1 MHIVTI
7 ATAASAALAIA
18 LLFWGG
24 ALALGNRRVVVT
36 SRLQRWGVGGAV
48 APEKPKAPKFSLKK
62 GDMTGVG
69 NFIVAQVNRAVARQS
84 FAEKLGRRLA
94 RADLKIT
101 VGEFLIINV
110 AAVVCGLAL
119 GLALLGDP
127 LRTVVC
133 TLVGLILPHWYVRMK
148 QNTRLKKFNNQLG
161 DTIAMLANSLR
172 SGYSMLQSM
181 DLVSREMPP
190 PISDEFQRV
199 TREVGLG
206 LTAEEALG
214 NLVRRI
220 NSMDLELMVTAINVQ
235 REVGG
240 NLSEILDIIA
250 TTIRE
255 RVKLQGEIKTLTAQQ
270 TMAGYIITGLPIVLF
285 LFLLSIDNEYMSR
298 FWTWVPCGWIMSGVS
313 IVMMGVGYFIM
324 RKITDAATRSTD
336 RGSPRVRRHPRVRGR
351 PHAARVRQTGWH
363 QRPAGRTQRGPQAPG
378 PCPGGA
384 RAGPAV
390 RGPRHQARS
399 GPHVA
404 HPDAPGAGS
413 ERGHAAEQAQHGG
426 QPAQYDRRGLPW
438 PQNGAGRALRGRGV
452 PDAGSTPGADLSAG
466 ASHDP
471 GLDGRGRCGRLL
483 PAGTLDQG

>member
-36 SRLQRWGVGGAV
+36 SRLQRWGVGGTV
-48 APEKPKAPKFSLKK
+48 EPEKPKAPKFSLKK

-69 NFIVAQVNRAVARQS
+69 NFIVGQVNRAVARQS
-84 FAEKLGRRLA
+84 FAEKIGRRLA

-110 AAVVCGLAL
+110 AAIICGLAF
-119 GLALLGDP
+119 GLALFGTAPAVLFTAAG
-127 LRTVVC
+127 
-133 TLVGLILPHWYVRMK
+133 LVLPHWYVGMK
-148 QNTRLKKFNNQLG
+148 QGSRLKKFNNQLG

-181 DLVSREMPP
+181 DLVSREMPA

-220 NSMDLELMVTAINVQ
+220 NSVDLELMVTAINVQ

-270 TMAGYIITGLPIVLF
+270 TMAGYIITGLPIALFFF
-285 LFLLSIDNEYMSR
+285 LFTIDSHYMGTFFRGLPFFPAGAGDTS
-298 FWTWVPCGWIMSGVS
+298 WQPCGIIMMGVS
-313 IVMMGVGYFIM
+313 LIMMGVGYFVM
-324 RKITDAATRSTD
+324 RKI
-336 RGSPRVRRHPRVRGR
+336 
-351 PHAARVRQTGWH
+351 
-363 QRPAGRTQRGPQAPG
+363 
-378 PCPGGA
+378 
-384 RAGPAV
+384 
-390 RGPRHQARS
+390 
-399 GPHVA
+399 VA
-404 HPDAPGAGS
+404 I
-413 ERGHAAEQAQHGG
+413 E
-426 QPAQYDRRGLPW
+426 
-438 PQNGAGRALRGRGV
+438 V
-452 PDAGSTPGADLSAG
+452 
-466 ASHDP
+466 
-471 GLDGRGRCGRLL
+471 
-483 PAGTLDQG
+483 